1 MAKVEQKL
9 QELGITLPEASSP
22 IANYVNYKIVDGFV
36 YISGKGPMVDGKVAY
51 TGRVGAEVTFEQ
63 AYDAARLTGIG
74 LIAALKQA
82 VGDLDNVQ
90 EIVKLLGFVACA
102 EGFYDAPKVING
114 CSDLLVEVFGDAGR
128 HARSA
133 IPTCQL
139 PLNIPVE
146 IEMIAKL
153 KK

>member
-1 MAKVEQKL
+1 MSKIEARL

-22 IANYVNYKIVDGFV
+22 IANYVNFKMVDNFV
-36 YISGKGPMVDGKVAY
+36 YISGKGPLTPAKTITGKVGSDLTLEEAY
-51 TGRVGAEVTFEQ
+51 E
-63 AYDAARLTGIG
+63 AARITGIS
-74 LIAALKQA
+74 LISVLKLAAG
-82 VGDLDNVQ
+82 GDLDNVDQ
-90 EIVKLLGFVACA
+90 IVKLLGFVACA
-102 EGFYDAPKVING
+102 PDFYDAPKVING
-114 CSDLLVEVFGDAGR
+114 CSDLLVEVFGDSGR

-153 KK
+153 KG